1 MHLLGV
7 QLLLVLSV
15 VGWSLV
21 TVILGWFGLRV
32 RVFTDFL
39 FIRGV
44 WEPYEEA
51 SGQSCFFGFRDFH
64 VFFSFSRIW
73 SPARFLGF
81 MVSGPGSEK
90 RIETGGSS
98 KYVWA

>member
-32 RVFTDFL
+32 RVFTDFCL
-39 FIRGV
+39 FVGCGNLMRKLQDRAV
-44 WEPYEEA
+44 
-51 SGQSCFFGFRDFH
+51 FH

-73 SPARFLGF
+73 SQARFLGF
-81 MVSGPGSEK
+81 MVSGPGNEK
-90 RIETGGSS
+90 NRHGWKFEVCLGLGT
-98 KYVWA
+98 

>member
-32 RVFTDFL
+32 RVFTDFCL
-39 FIRGV
+39 FVGCGNLMRKLQDRAVFSVSEI
-44 WEPYEEA
+44 
-51 SGQSCFFGFRDFH
+51 STCFFL
-64 VFFSFSRIW
+64 
-73 SPARFLGF
+73 FLGF
-81 MVSGPGSEK
+81 GARRDS
-90 RIETGGSS
+90 
-98 KYVWA
+98 